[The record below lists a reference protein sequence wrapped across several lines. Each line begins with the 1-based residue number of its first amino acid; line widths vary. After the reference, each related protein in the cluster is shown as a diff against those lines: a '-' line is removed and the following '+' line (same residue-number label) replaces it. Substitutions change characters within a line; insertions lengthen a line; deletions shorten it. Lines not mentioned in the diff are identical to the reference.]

1 MTQFDL
7 LIETIFSDYT
17 SDELSKKLALWR
29 FKSCKIVFTHGYFDS
44 IHKGHIEYLAKAAE
58 LGDVLVVGL
67 HTDNSAK
74 HLKGGDFPSQDEY
87 SRATILSSLQFVK
100 GVVFFDNDP
109 TKLIE
114 VVKPDVL
121 VAGYE
126 KCIPPGY
133 DFVTQNGGSVIT
145 IKTFNGKNTPGIIT
159 PNNN

>member
-7 LIETIFSDYT
+7 LIETIFSDHT
-17 SDELSKKLALWR
+17 SDELAKKLAFWR
-29 FKSCKIVFTHGYFDS
+29 FKSYKIVFTHGYFDV

-58 LGDVLVVGL
+58 FGDVLIVGL
-67 HTDNSAK
+67 HTDNSARR
-74 HLKGGDFPSQDEY
+74 LRGGDSLSQDEY

-109 TKLIE
+109 TQLIE
-114 VVKPDVL
+114 MIKPDVL

-126 KCIPPGY
+126 NRVPPGY

-145 IKTFNGKNTPGIIT
+145 IKTNNGKHTPGIIT
-159 PNNN
+159 PENN